1 MKYTK
6 LIVSLGLLLLV
17 LTATAQR
24 PALIPQPA
32 RVEWGTGEFVLPKGA
47 TVSCENAQLRPAATY
62 LGEMLAKATGY
73 KVSQRK
79 SKGTIQL
86 ALSATGKEGSYTLR
100 VHKDGVRIEGN
111 TYRGVINGIATLRQ
125 LFAREIESSAVVAD
139 KRWTLPYASIADEPR
154 FDWRGMELDCSRHFF
169 TKEEVKSLLDVLALY
184 KIDRFHWHLTDD
196 QGWRIEIRKY
206 PLLTDNGAWRT
217 FNNQDSVCM
226 ARAKVEDNPELEI
239 QPSKIRR
246 NAAGQ
251 EQYGGYYT
259 QQDIREVVAYAAV
272 RGIEVIPEIDMP
284 GHSLAAIANY
294 DGLSCFKQTGWGRL
308 FTTPMCPG
316 KDTML
321 DFCKDVWREVFALFP
336 SKYVHIGGDE
346 VDMKNWKACP
356 DCQKRMKENGLST
369 EPQLQ
374 AWFNHYMEQ
383 FFNVNGKEMLA
394 WDEVIE
400 GGLTPNTA
408 IMWWRSWKPQAPK
421 QATSHGNHFI
431 CTPNREFYIDY
442 QEDQYSIPK
451 IYAFDPL
458 GGGLTDAEKAL
469 VLGVQGNLWTE
480 WVPSFDRM
488 WYQAFPRMIA
498 VAELGWSRPEVMD
511 LQDFQRRLVAHYARL
526 QLLGVKYRIPDLT
539 GFYHTNVFIGKGQV
553 SLQCQ
558 DPSAVIRYT
567 TDGSIPQA
575 DSKVYAGPFTVSETT
590 DFTFRTF
597 TKEGRKGDLVKASWV
612 SEDFAPAVSMASVKP
627 GLRAAWYDYAGA
639 DCAGID
645 KAKLNGHYEIAEVAI
660 PKEASGNIG
669 LIITGYVEIP
679 ADGIYTF
686 ALLSDDGSYLK
697 VDGKM
702 VVDNDG
708 EHSAREMTGQHAM
721 RQGLHPLYVRYFD
734 HNGGQLCLRVLD
746 KDGKEVKVRYFMK
759 K

>member
-86 ALSATGKEGSYTLR
+86 ALSAMGKEGSYTLR

-139 KRWTLPYASIADEPR
+139 KRWTLPYVSIADEPR

-226 ARAKVEDNPELEI
+226 ARAKAEDNPELEI

-383 FFNVNGKEMLA
+383 FFNANGKEMLA

>member
-226 ARAKVEDNPELEI
+226 ARAKVEDNPELKI

-383 FFNVNGKEMLA
+383 FFNANGKEMLA

-639 DCAGID
+639 DCASID

>member
-6 LIVSLGLLLLV
+6 LIVSLCLLLLV

-47 TVSCENAQLRPAATY
+47 TISCENAQLRPVATY

-169 TKEEVKSLLDVLALY
+169 TKEEVKALLDVLALY

-226 ARAKVEDNPELEI
+226 ARAKAEDNPELKI

-383 FFNVNGKEMLA
+383 FFNANGKEMLA

>member
-47 TVSCENAQLRPAATY
+47 TISCENAQLRPAATY

-86 ALSATGKEGSYTLR
+86 ALSAMGKEGSYTLR

-125 LFAREIESSAVVAD
+125 LFTREIESSAVVAD
-139 KRWTLPYASIADEPR
+139 KRWTLPYVSIADEPR

-169 TKEEVKSLLDVLALY
+169 TKEEVKALLDVLALY

-206 PLLTDNGAWRT
+206 PLLTDNEAWRT

-226 ARAKVEDNPELEI
+226 ARAKAEDNPELEI

-369 EPQLQ
+369 
-374 AWFNHYMEQ
+374 
-383 FFNVNGKEMLA
+383 
-394 WDEVIE
+394 
-400 GGLTPNTA
+400 TPATA
-408 IMWWRSWKPQAPK
+408 
-421 QATSHGNHFI
+421 
-431 CTPNREFYIDY
+431 
-442 QEDQYSIPK
+442 
-451 IYAFDPL
+451 
-458 GGGLTDAEKAL
+458 
-469 VLGVQGNLWTE
+469 
-480 WVPSFDRM
+480 
-488 WYQAFPRMIA
+488 
-498 VAELGWSRPEVMD
+498 
-511 LQDFQRRLVAHYARL
+511 AR
-526 QLLGVKYRIPDLT
+526 
-539 GFYHTNVFIGKGQV
+539 
-553 SLQCQ
+553 
-558 DPSAVIRYT
+558 
-567 TDGSIPQA
+567 
-575 DSKVYAGPFTVSETT
+575 
-590 DFTFRTF
+590 
-597 TKEGRKGDLVKASWV
+597 
-612 SEDFAPAVSMASVKP
+612 
-627 GLRAAWYDYAGA
+627 
-639 DCAGID
+639 
-645 KAKLNGHYEIAEVAI
+645 
-660 PKEASGNIG
+660 
-669 LIITGYVEIP
+669 
-679 ADGIYTF
+679 
-686 ALLSDDGSYLK
+686 
-697 VDGKM
+697 
-702 VVDNDG
+702 
-708 EHSAREMTGQHAM
+708 
-721 RQGLHPLYVRYFD
+721 
-734 HNGGQLCLRVLD
+734 
-746 KDGKEVKVRYFMK
+746 
-759 K
+759 

>member
-86 ALSATGKEGSYTLR
+86 ALSAMGKEGSYTLR

-125 LFAREIESSAVVAD
+125 LFTREIESSAVVAD
-139 KRWTLPYASIADEPR
+139 KRWTLPYVSIADEPR

-169 TKEEVKSLLDVLALY
+169 TKEEVKALLDVLALY

-226 ARAKVEDNPELEI
+226 ARAKAEDNPELEI

-383 FFNVNGKEMLA
+383 FFNANGKEMLA

-442 QEDQYSIPK
+442 QEDQNSIPK

-627 GLRAAWYDYAGA
+627 GLRAAWYDYACA

-708 EHSAREMTGQHAM
+708 EHSAREMIGQHAM

>member
-6 LIVSLGLLLLV
+6 LIVSLCLLLLV

-24 PALIPQPA
+24 PALIPQPVK
-32 RVEWGTGEFVLPKGA
+32 VEWGTGEFVLTKNA
-47 TVSCENAQLRPAATY
+47 TISCESAQLRPAATY
-62 LGEMLAKATGY
+62 LGEMLGKATGY
-73 KVSQRK
+73 KMGQK
-79 SKGTIQL
+79 KTKGTIQL
-86 ALSATGKEGSYTLR
+86 ALSAMGKEGSYTLR

-125 LFAREIESSAVVAD
+125 LFTREIESSAVVAD
-139 KRWTLPYASIADEPR
+139 KRWTLPYVSIADEPR

-169 TKEEVKSLLDVLALY
+169 TKEEVKALLDVLALY

-226 ARAKVEDNPELEI
+226 ARAKAEDNPELEI

-369 EPQLQ
+369 ELQLQ

-383 FFNVNGKEMLA
+383 FFNANGKEMLA

-498 VAELGWSRPEVMD
+498 VAELGWSRLEVMD

>member
-86 ALSATGKEGSYTLR
+86 ALSAMGKEGSYTLR

-125 LFAREIESSAVVAD
+125 LFTREIESSAVVAD
-139 KRWTLPYASIADEPR
+139 KRWTLPYVSIADEPR

-226 ARAKVEDNPELEI
+226 ARAKAEDNPELEI

-383 FFNVNGKEMLA
+383 FFNANGKEMLA

-679 ADGIYTF
+679 ADDIYTF

-708 EHSAREMTGQHAM
+708 EHSAREMIGQHAM

>member
-86 ALSATGKEGSYTLR
+86 ALSAMGKEGSYTLR

-125 LFAREIESSAVVAD
+125 LFTREIESSAVVAD
-139 KRWTLPYASIADEPR
+139 KRWTLPYVSIADEPR

-169 TKEEVKSLLDVLALY
+169 TKEEVKALLDVLALY

-226 ARAKVEDNPELEI
+226 ARAKAEDNPELEI

-383 FFNVNGKEMLA
+383 FFNANGKEMLA

-498 VAELGWSRPEVMD
+498 VAELGWSRLEVMD

-679 ADGIYTF
+679 ADDIYTF